1 MKITFLSVSL
11 NMGGGIKVMAIYAQY
26 LISQG
31 HEVNIVSTPIQ
42 SKPTLITRLKNL
54 LRFKF
59 FYPTTQKSHFDG
71 LNIHNHIIDAF
82 RPIVDSDVPDADIV
96 IATWW
101 ETAEWLEKLS
111 LSKGKKVYFIQGH
124 EIFDFIPKQRAIA
137 TYQSNAHKIV
147 VSKWLKD
154 ILESEY
160 QSKYLE
166 LVPNAIDHNVFYPIQ
181 RKKSLIPTIGFLAN
195 SGHVKGLDVA
205 LSVVKE
211 LKKDYP
217 ALKVLTFGTS
227 KLKNI
232 PFDAYGIEFHLLPTQ
247 DEIREIYTRC
257 DVWLAPSRSEG
268 FNLTAMEA
276 MACGT
281 PVVSTKTGWLV
292 EAVVPYKNGILTE
305 IDDINALLAG
315 VKWFLSQP
323 NIVWLECS
331 NHAVATT
338 EGYSWEKSTAQFESA
353 LLKLHQSHSSI
364 N

>member
-42 SKPTLITRLKNL
+42 SKPTLIARLRNL

-59 FYPTTQKSHFDG
+59 FYPITQKSHFDG
-71 LNIHNHIIDAF
+71 LNINNHIIDAF
-82 RPIVDSDVPDADIV
+82 RPIVDADVPDADVV

-101 ETAEWLEKLS
+101 ETAEWLDELS
-111 LSKGKKVYFIQGH
+111 ANKGKKVYFIQGH
-124 EIFDFIPKQRAIA
+124 EVFNHIPKSRAIA
-137 TYQSNAHKIV
+137 TYQTDIQKIV
-147 VSKWLKD
+147 VSQWLKD
-154 ILESEY
+154 VLEAEY

-166 LVPNAIDHNVFYPIQ
+166 LVPNAIDHNVFYPTK
-181 RKKSLIPTIGFLAN
+181 RKKNLTPTIGFLAN

-217 ALKVLTFGTS
+217 TLKVITFGSS

-247 DEIREIYTRC
+247 DKIREIYSHC

-281 PVVSTKTGWLV
+281 PVVSTKTGWPV
-292 EAVVPYKNGILTE
+292 EAIVAYKNGLLAE
-305 IDDINALLAG
+305 VDDVNALLAG
-315 VKWFLSQP
+315 VKWFLSQSD
-323 NIVWLECS
+323 IAWLACS
-331 NHAVATT
+331 NHAVIAT
-338 EGYSWEKSTAQFESA
+338 EGHSWEKSATQFESV
-353 LLKLHQSHSSI
+353 LLKLCNS